1 MRLSSCT
8 GWGRAL
14 SNSNGFRG
22 TKRAVF
28 IDRDGTLNVEKD
40 YLYRAEDCELIPGA
54 VDAVRRLHE
63 AGWLVVV
70 VTNQSGVAR
79 GYYSEQDV
87 AQLHRHMAAELASG
101 GGQVAGWY
109 YCPHHPAGNE
119 PYNRQCHCR
128 KPFPGML
135 LQAAR
140 ELGIDLSRSWM
151 IGDKLV
157 DVQAGLA
164 AGCRTI
170 LVRTGYGRQE
180 ASGAPADLP
189 VCDDLAAAVELILAV

>member
-1 MRLSSCT
+1 M
-8 GWGRAL
+8 

-40 YLYRAEDCELIPGA
+40 YLYRPDECELILGSA
-54 VDAVRRLHE
+54 AAVRRLNE

-79 GYYSEQDV
+79 GYYGEQEV
-87 AQLHRHMAAELASG
+87 ASLHRHMAAELAQG

-109 YCPHHPAGNE
+109 YCPHHPSGQE
-119 PYNRQCHCR
+119 PYNRQCDCR
-128 KPFPGML
+128 KPLPGML

-140 ELGIDLSRSWM
+140 ELEIDLSRSWM
-151 IGDKLV
+151 VGDKLV
-157 DVQAGLA
+157 DVQAGQA
-164 AGCRTI
+164 AGCRAV

-180 ASGAPADLP
+180 SAGLPADVP
-189 VCDDLAAAVELILAV
+189 VCDDLAAAVDLILAV

>member
-1 MRLSSCT
+1 
-8 GWGRAL
+8 L

-40 YLYRAEDCELIPGA
+40 YLYRVDDCELIPGA
-54 VDAVRRLHE
+54 VDAVRRLNE

-79 GYYSEQDV
+79 GYYGEQEV
-87 AQLHRHMAAELASG
+87 ASLHRHMADELAQG
-101 GGQVAGWY
+101 GGQVSGWY
-109 YCPHHPAGNE
+109 FCPHHPAGQE
-119 PYNRQCHCR
+119 PYNRQCDCR
-128 KPFPGML
+128 KPLPGML

-140 ELGIDLSRSWM
+140 ELEIDLSRSWM
-151 IGDKLV
+151 VGDKLV
-157 DVQAGLA
+157 DVQAGQA
-164 AGCRTI
+164 AGCRAV

-180 ASGAPADLP
+180 SAGLPDGVP

>member
-1 MRLSSCT
+1 M
-8 GWGRAL
+8 

-40 YLYRAEDCELIPGA
+40 YLYRPDECELILGSA
-54 VDAVRRLHE
+54 AAVRRLNE

-79 GYYSEQDV
+79 GYYGEQEV
-87 AQLHRHMAAELASG
+87 ASLHRHMAAELAQG

-109 YCPHHPAGNE
+109 YCPHHPSGLE
-119 PYNRQCHCR
+119 PYNRQCDCR
-128 KPFPGML
+128 KPLPGML

-140 ELGIDLSRSWM
+140 ELEIDLSRSWM
-151 IGDKLV
+151 VGDKLV
-157 DVQAGLA
+157 DVQAGQA
-164 AGCRTI
+164 AGCRAV

-180 ASGAPADLP
+180 SAGLPADVP
-189 VCDDLAAAVELILAV
+189 VCDDLAAAVDLILAV